1 MSARGY
7 SSRDL
12 ARIPGFILNA
22 EPSTTETS
30 NVVESRWF
38 YPHIAEGQDYTIPA
52 NSELSF
58 DGSTWLTAGDRV
70 WPASRK
76 CKVRGHASTEY
87 ETLVEYSFVFN
98 GVAVVYSITTE
109 EDILSAI
116 NPDGSAMLNPDAS
129 QAYNPA

>member
-1 MSARGY
+1 
-7 SSRDL
+7 
-12 ARIPGFILNA
+12 
-22 EPSTTETS
+22 
-30 NVVESRWF
+30 
-38 YPHIAEGQDYTIPA
+38 
-52 NSELSF
+52 
-58 DGSTWLTAGDRV
+58 
-70 WPASRK
+70 
-76 CKVRGHASTEY
+76 VRGHASTEY